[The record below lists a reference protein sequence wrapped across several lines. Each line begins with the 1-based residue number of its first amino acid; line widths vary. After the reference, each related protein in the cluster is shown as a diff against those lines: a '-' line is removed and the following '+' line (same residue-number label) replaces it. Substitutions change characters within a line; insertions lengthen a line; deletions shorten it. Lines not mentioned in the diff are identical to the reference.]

1 MFKYK
6 AMRILIT
13 GAGKAGR
20 QLALRLCE
28 EKHSVVMVDTNQD
41 ALCEAEAQLD
51 ILTVCGGGS
60 CPQVLDEAGLEKCDL
75 CIAVTDRD
83 EVNILTC
90 IFAHS
95 AGVPR
100 CIARV
105 KSPEYIHSSEIYNLS
120 KMGIDLIINQKQE
133 CVHEIYQSLNMP
145 GAVESF
151 DLFKGLVTV
160 AGFRVGENTPLIN
173 ATPASCDKPDLIQ
186 KIRMIAVHRDGELII
201 PYGDTRF
208 QAGDLVYILGKRET
222 VALFSEWICP
232 QFEQIKKVIIAG
244 GGDLGLMLAKRIEK
258 SLECVLLEQDDE
270 RALFC
275 SSELHKTL
283 VLRADALAESTLSDA
298 GITKHTA
305 FVALTG
311 DDEDN
316 IMNCLMARKQGAGFC
331 SAQITR
337 TDYIPVIENLNL
349 VDNLV
354 SPYISTTHAIL
365 HYLRSQEIK
374 AAALLHTLPGEL
386 LDIII
391 KEKSKLCG
399 KMIKNIK
406 MPRTAIIAT
415 VLRDQEVVSA
425 TGDLELSPGDRL
437 VIFAHHDAVKKI
449 QAVFLK

>member
-1 MFKYK
+1 
-6 AMRILIT
+6 
-13 GAGKAGR
+13 
-20 QLALRLCE
+20 
-28 EKHSVVMVDTNQD
+28 MVDTDQN
-41 ALCEAEAQLD
+41 ALNEAESKLD
-51 ILTVCGGGS
+51 IMTVCGGGS

-90 IFAHS
+90 IYAHT

-105 KSPEYIHSSEIYNLS
+105 KSPAYMHSNNIYDLS
-120 KMGIDLIINQKQE
+120 KMGIDLIINQKKE
-133 CVHEIYQSLNMP
+133 CAHEIFQNLNMP

-151 DLFKGLVTV
+151 DLFKGQVTV
-160 AGFRVGENTPLIN
+160 AGFRVSENTPLIN
-173 ATPASCDKPDLIQ
+173 TTPATCDKPELIQ
-186 KIRMIAVHRDGELII
+186 KIRMIAVQRDGELII
-201 PYGDTRF
+201 PYGDTQF
-208 QAGDLVYILGKRET
+208 KAGDLVYILGPRDT
-222 VALFSEWICP
+222 VALFSEWVCP
-232 QFEQIKKVIIAG
+232 QFEPIKKVIIAG
-244 GGDLGLMLAKRIEK
+244 GGDLGLMLAKWIEK
-258 SLECVLLEQDDE
+258 SMECVLLEQDEE

-283 VLRADALAESTLSDA
+283 ILHADALAESTLSDV
-298 GITKHTA
+298 GITYRTA

-316 IMNCLMARKQGAGFC
+316 IMNCLMARKQGAGFT

-337 TDYIPVIENLNL
+337 TDYIPIIENLNL

-391 KEKSKLCG
+391 KEESKLCG
-399 KMIKNIK
+399 KKIRNIK

-415 VLRDQEVVSA
+415 VLRNQEVVSA
-425 TGDLELSPGDRL
+425 TGDLELAPGDRL
-437 VIFAHHDAVKKI
+437 VIFTHHDAVKKI
-449 QAVFLK
+449 QGVFLK

>member
-1 MFKYK
+1 
-6 AMRILIT
+6 
-13 GAGKAGR
+13 
-20 QLALRLCE
+20 
-28 EKHSVVMVDTNQD
+28 MVDTDPD
-41 ALCEAEAQLD
+41 ALNEAESQLD
-51 ILTVCGGGS
+51 ILTVCGAGS
-60 CPQVLDEAGLEKCDL
+60 CPHVLEEAGLEKCDL

-90 IFAHS
+90 IYAHT

-105 KSPEYIHSSEIYNLS
+105 KSPDYMHNNDTYDLA
-120 KMGIDLIINQKQE
+120 KMGIDLVINQKKE
-133 CVHEIYQSLNMP
+133 CAHEIFQSLNMP

-151 DLFKGLVTV
+151 DLFKGKVTV
-160 AGFRVGENTPLIN
+160 AGFRVNENTPLIN
-173 ATPASCDKPDLIQ
+173 TTPATCDKPELIQ
-186 KIRMIAVHRDGELII
+186 NIRMIAIHRDGKLII
-201 PYGDTRF
+201 PYGNTQF
-208 QAGDLVYILGKRET
+208 QADDLVYILGPRET
-222 VALFSEWICP
+222 VALFSEWVCP
-232 QFEQIKKVIIAG
+232 QFKPIKKVIIAG

-258 SLECVLLEQDDE
+258 SIECVLLEQDE
-270 RALFC
+270 ARALYC

-283 VLRADALAESTLSDA
+283 ILRADALAESTLADT
-298 GITKHTA
+298 GITNRTA

-311 DDEDN
+311 NDENN
-316 IMNCLMARKQGAGFC
+316 IMNCLMARKQGAGFT

-337 TDYIPVIENLNL
+337 TDYIPIIKNLNL

-365 HYLRSQEIK
+365 HYLRSQKIK

-391 KEKSKLCG
+391 KDKSKLCG

-415 VLRDQEVVSA
+415 VLREQEVVSA
-425 TGDLELSPGDRL
+425 TGDLKLIPGDRL

-449 QAVFLK
+449 QSVFLK